1 MAFAAVATFV
11 VGLILVL
18 ATLSSALRTMVVP
31 RGVPSALV
39 RVVFITIRRGFR
51 VVNRLSPG
59 YEKLDRRMAFYA
71 PVGLLALP
79 VAWLTVSLTGYALM
93 FWALG
98 ARPLRAAYAVSGSS
112 MFTLGMVHRGDLP
125 SLTLTFTEAGVG
137 VGLLALLI
145 TYLPSIY
152 TTFARREQAV
162 ALLETRAGSPPW
174 GPNMIMR
181 YYRIGWPGGFD
192 QVWRDWQLWFAD
204 IEESH
209 TSLGALAFFRS
220 PQPDRS
226 WVTAAGAVLDGAALV
241 VSTVA
246 DHHDPEA
253 QLLVRAG
260 YVSMRRIADS
270 YDMVYDDSP
279 APDDPIS
286 ITRAEYDDAC
296 ELMEAAGVP
305 LNPDREQSWRD
316 FAGWRVNYD
325 DVLRQLA
332 GLVDAAPAPWSS
344 DRALPWRPP
353 RLFHRRRKPRRPPT
367 P

>member
-11 VGLILVL
+11 VGLVLVL

-98 ARPLRAAYAVSGSS
+98 ARPIRDAYAVSGSS
-112 MFTLGMVHRGDLP
+112 MFTLGVVHRGDLP

-246 DHHDPEA
+246 DHRDPEA
-253 QLLVRAG
+253 HLRVRAG
-260 YVSMRRIADS
+260 
-270 YDMVYDDSP
+270 
-279 APDDPIS
+279 
-286 ITRAEYDDAC
+286 
-296 ELMEAAGVP
+296 
-305 LNPDREQSWRD
+305 
-316 FAGWRVNYD
+316 
-325 DVLRQLA
+325 
-332 GLVDAAPAPWSS
+332 
-344 DRALPWRPP
+344 
-353 RLFHRRRKPRRPPT
+353 
-367 P
+367 